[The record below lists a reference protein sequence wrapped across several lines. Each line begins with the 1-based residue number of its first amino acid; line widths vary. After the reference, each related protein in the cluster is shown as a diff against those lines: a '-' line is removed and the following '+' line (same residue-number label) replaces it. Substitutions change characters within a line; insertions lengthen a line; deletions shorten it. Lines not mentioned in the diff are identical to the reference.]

1 MSNKDFISKL
11 YTMSD
16 IHICSNSILR
26 LCCYSNI
33 YEVDK
38 VVKSAPLKSINLTGT
53 GQKEERKSFIEY
65 RD

>member
-16 IHICSNSILR
+16 IHVRSNSILR

-38 VVKSAPLKSINLTGT
+38 VVKSAPLKSINLTG
-53 GQKEERKSFIEY
+53 QREERKSFIEY